1 MKRGD
6 ELPQTKLTEDDVR
19 LLRQCGDEY
28 QRLKRQ
34 ADELSPTALAKKF
47 GITRYQVLRVQNYYD
62 WKHIR

>member
-34 ADELSPTALAKKF
+34 AD
-47 GITRYQVLRVQNYYD
+47 
-62 WKHIR
+62 